1 MKPERTSEAARR
13 RMSAAKQAAI
23 ATDDTRLRTQLR
35 ERADDLNEAR
45 EGEGYRYLAKAGS
58 CRD

>member
-1 MKPERTSEAARR
+1 
-13 RMSAAKQAAI
+13 MSAAKQAAI
-23 ATDDTRLRTQLR
+23 AIENTRLRRRLR

>member
-1 MKPERTSEAARR
+1 
-13 RMSAAKQAAI
+13 MSAAKQAAI

-35 ERADDLNEAR
+35 KRADDLNEAR